1 MNIEYCLRIAYDI
14 ISTKQ
19 LVTLFHQHSHA
30 HSSHKMIQ
38 SPIGAMSVC
47 FLQTHLKYIES
58 CATKQH
64 QHLETITYQRPS
76 QNTSQKR
83 TTTKNVSIFTT
94 ILPLPQLSIYQRKK
108 KTSPPSLPA
117 HCQPQHQSDLSVV
130 ELHHQRRQERQKGS
144 SFHSNNEG
152 VSFRENVIILKQF
165 TSSEDRSQRRWSW
178 LYGCYMSHGQKTTVH
193 CGWFIPGSL

>member
-30 HSSHKMIQ
+30 HSSHKMFQ
-38 SPIGAMSVC
+38 SSIGAMSIC
-47 FLQTHLKYIES
+47 FLQTHLKYIGIHWVFRNKTTS
-58 CATKQH
+58 TSGNHHIPTSISKHFTKKNNNKKHVNIYHNFAT
-64 QHLETITYQRPS
+64 P
-76 QNTSQKR
+76 
-83 TTTKNVSIFTT
+83 T
-94 ILPLPQLSIYQRKK
+94 ILHIYQRKQK
-108 KTSPPSLPA
+108 PSPPSLPA

-165 TSSEDRSQRRWSW
+165 TSSEDRSQKLIVVIWATDKKHFPLW
-178 LYGCYMSHGQKTTVH
+178 LINRDPYK
-193 CGWFIPGSL
+193 